1 MSPILLLMPVLLPIA
16 GGFALLA
23 HPVRNAGRR
32 NRVLMLLTVLTSVLT
47 VVLLSLAGRE
57 TAKVY
62 SFIDDFSIAFRIDG
76 FAVLFA
82 GMLSALWPA
91 VMLYAFSY
99 MEREERQDRF
109 FDFFLMTYGV
119 TLGAAFS
126 ANVVTLYVFYEMLT
140 LVTLPLVTH
149 KEDGDSLFAGQRY
162 LRYCLGGAALAL
174 VPVVL
179 VTLSGGGDFTYGGTP
194 MNRFAPEL
202 MRIAFLL
209 GFFGFGTKAAL
220 FPLYPWLPTASV
232 APTPVTA
239 LLHAVAV
246 VNTGMFSV
254 TRLAWYT
261 FGPGML
267 AGTWVRDVCVIT
279 AGCSMVI
286 GAALALRQRKFK
298 RRLAFSTMSNLSYM
312 IFGAVLMTPA
322 GLLGGI
328 AHMLFHSV
336 IKISLFLCA
345 GAVICVSGEEY
356 IYELDGMGRKMPVT
370 FACYTIGAL
379 SLSGIPPLSGFV
391 SKWLLLQAG
400 TELGTPAA
408 WFGAGAL
415 LLAAFFCAIYTLSA
429 SVRAYFPVRKE
440 GSPKIAGVSE
450 ADWRMLMPI
459 CIFTLANLVFG
470 ICQKPVI
477 GWLTGIANGLY

>member
-1 MSPILLLMPVLLPIA
+1 MAPILLLIPVLLPVLS
-16 GGFALLA
+16 GFALLA
-23 HPVRNAGRR
+23 HPVRTKRCRNA
-32 NRVLMLLTVLTSVLT
+32 VLMLLTILTST
-47 VVLLSLAGRE
+47 VTILLLCLAGHE
-57 TAKVY
+57 TAEVY
-62 SFIDDFSIAFRIDG
+62 AFIERFSIAFRVDG
-76 FAVLFA
+76 FAKLFA
-82 GMLSALWPA
+82 GMLSVLWPA

-99 MEREERQDRF
+99 MEEEKRQDRF
-109 FDFFLMTYGV
+109 FAFFLMTYGV

-126 ANVVTLYVFYEMLT
+126 ANIVTLYVFYEMLT

-174 VPVVL
+174 VVVVL

-194 MNRFAPEL
+194 MNRFTPEM

-209 GFFGFGTKAAL
+209 GFFGFGAKAAL

-254 TRLAWYT
+254 TRLAWYA
-261 FGPGML
+261 FGPRML
-267 AGTWVRDVCVIT
+267 AGTWVRDVCVII
-279 AGCSMVI
+279 AGCSMVF
-286 GAALALRQRKFK
+286 GAAMALRQRKFK
-298 RRLAFSTMSNLSYM
+298 RRLAYSTMSNLSYM

-356 IYELDGMGRKMPVT
+356 VYELDGLGRKMPVT

-379 SLSGIPPLSGFV
+379 SLSGIPPLCGFV
-391 SKWLLLQAG
+391 SKWLLLQAS

-415 LLAAFFCAIYTLSA
+415 LLAAFFCAIYTLSI
-429 SVRAYFPVRKE
+429 SVRAYFPVKKE
-440 GSPKIAGVSE
+440 EQRRITGVTE
-450 ADWRMLMPI
+450 ADWRMLLPI
-459 CIFTLANLVFG
+459 CAFTLVNLLFG

-477 GWLTGIANGLY
+477 GWLAGIANGLY